1 MVKVFVYRVKIGAMS
16 IEDVPERWREQ
27 VRKEL
32 DGNGNNENAVDD

>member
-1 MVKVFVYRVKIGAMS
+1 MVKVFVFQIKMGKMT
-16 IEDVPERWREQ
+16 IEDVPERWRDA

>member
-1 MVKVFVYRVKIGAMS
+1 MVKIFVYRIKIGAMS

-32 DGNGNNENAVDD
+32 NKND